1 MTDKRGYAP
10 LVQVWRGDTVES
22 VHFGAIAVADSRGR
36 VLAACGDPGTITFL
50 RSAAKPVQVLPLLA
64 SGAAERFGL
73 LDEEIAVMAGS
84 HGGEPFHVEAVRSIL
99 RKIGLDESALQCGV
113 HAPYHRPTAQ
123 ALRRR
128 GAEPTALH
136 NNCSGKHAGML
147 ALAVQLGAPVSTYLE
162 VDHPVQVRIRAAIEE
177 LAGLD
182 PGSSRVATD
191 GCSAPTF
198 AMPLRHA
205 ARMYARLVQAGRRGP
220 MDAAAARVVAAM
232 RRHPEMVAGTDR
244 LCTKLMRAGGGG
256 LIAKIGAEGYCGLGW
271 RRDDAGVGA
280 ALKIADG
287 DGLRARPSAAIEAL
301 LQMGLLDR
309 PVAAALVARFAPD
322 LKNRRGL
329 PVGRVEP
336 VFDLGA
342 PPSRA
347 AKAGA

>member
-1 MTDKRGYAP
+1 
-10 LVQVWRGDTVES
+10 
-22 VHFGAIAVADSRGR
+22 
-36 VLAACGDPGTITFL
+36 
-50 RSAAKPVQVLPLLA
+50 
-64 SGAAERFGL
+64 
-73 LDEEIAVMAGS
+73 
-84 HGGEPFHVEAVRSIL
+84 EAVRSIL
-99 RKIGLDESALQCGV
+99 RKVGLDEAALQCGV

-147 ALAVQLGAPVSTYLE
+147 ALAVQLGAPVSTYVE

-205 ARMYARLVQAGRRGP
+205 ARMYARLVQEGRRGP

-244 LCTKLMRAGGGG
+244 LCTELMRAGGG
-256 LIAKIGAEGYCGLGW
+256 GLGW

-347 AKAGA
+347 AK

>member
-84 HGGEPFHVEAVRSIL
+84 HGGEPFHIEAVRSIL

-123 ALRRR
+123 AR
-128 GAEPTALH
+128 
-136 NNCSGKHAGML
+136 
-147 ALAVQLGAPVSTYLE
+147 
-162 VDHPVQVRIRAAIEE
+162 
-177 LAGLD
+177 
-182 PGSSRVATD
+182 
-191 GCSAPTF
+191 
-198 AMPLRHA
+198 
-205 ARMYARLVQAGRRGP
+205 RRGP

-301 LQMGLLDR
+301 RQMGLLDR